1 MLFTLPSATGVRGA
15 SFLSLQPPA
24 LMSSTTLLW
33 GPLGGRLENG
43 RRSQM
48 EPQKHGSASPLEAA
62 RGYSTGSTHE
72 ASANS
77 TVWHGLRPEP
87 LMEPLMEP
95 C

>member
-1 MLFTLPSATGVRGA
+1 
-15 SFLSLQPPA
+15 
-24 LMSSTTLLW
+24 
-33 GPLGGRLENG
+33 
-43 RRSQM
+43 M